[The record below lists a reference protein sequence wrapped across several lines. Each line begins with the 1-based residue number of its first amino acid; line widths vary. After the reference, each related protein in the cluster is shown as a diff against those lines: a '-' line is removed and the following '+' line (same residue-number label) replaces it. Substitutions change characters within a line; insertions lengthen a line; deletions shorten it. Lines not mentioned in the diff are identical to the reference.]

1 MKIICSTNIPYAQ
14 EAFRPLGDLTIMAPE
29 AITAAQVR
37 DADALIIR
45 STLRANRALLDGSR
59 VRFVGTATIGTDH
72 MDLAYLDQAGIAWCA
87 APGCNANSV
96 AEYIITAMLC
106 LGQRH
111 GFALDGKTIGVVG
124 VGNVGRRVVQK
135 AQALGMRVLQNDPPR
150 RAAENNKVFLPLAQL
165 LAEADVLSL
174 HVPLTKTGPYPTC
187 HLADRRFFEQLKPG
201 IVWLNAAR
209 GAVMDSD
216 AFLEARAN
224 GKVAYAVVDTWEGEP
239 KFRTDV
245 LARADIATP
254 HIAGHSFEGKVM
266 GTVMMYH
273 SLCRFLGIEPT
284 WTPEGQLPVDL
295 LPPPPVPEI
304 RVELPAVPATRSAP
318 MPTDPAVLDEEAT
331 LWRAVQS
338 VYDIEAD
345 DRRLRA
351 GATADPQARA
361 KHFEQLRKD
370 YPIHREFR
378 FTRVVLPG
386 GHHRLKNKISG
397 LGFMT

>member
-14 EAFRPLGDLTIMAPE
+14 EAFRSLGDLTIMEPK
-29 AITAAQVR
+29 AITAACVR
-37 DADALIIR
+37 DADVLIIR
-45 STLRANRALLDGSR
+45 STLRANRVLLEGSR

-72 MDLAYLDQAGIAWCA
+72 LDRAYLDQAGIAWCA

-96 AEYIITAMLC
+96 AEYIMAAMLC

-111 GFALDGKTIGVVG
+111 GFALDGKTLGVIG

-135 AQALGMRVLQNDPPR
+135 AQALGLRVLQNDPPR
-150 RAAENNKVFLPLAQL
+150 RAAENNPIFLPLEQL
-165 LAEADVLSL
+165 LAEADILSV
-174 HVPLTKTGPYPTC
+174 HVPLTKTGSDPTW
-187 HLADRRFFEQLKPG
+187 HLADRRFFAQLKPG
-201 IVWLNAAR
+201 LVWLNAAR

-216 AFLEARAN
+216 AFLAARAN
-224 GKVAYAVVDTWEGEP
+224 GKVAYAVLDTWEGEP
-239 KFRTDV
+239 QFRTDV

-273 SLCRFLGIEPT
+273 ALCRFLGVAPT
-284 WTPEGQLPVDL
+284 WTPVDQLPVDL
-295 LPPPPVPEI
+295 LPPPPVPEV
-304 RVELPAVPATRSAP
+304 RLDLPAAP
-318 MPTDPAVLDEEAT
+318 TVLDEEAA

-351 GATADPQARA
+351 GATTDPASRA
-361 KHFEQLRKD
+361 AHFERLRKD

-378 FTRVVLPG
+378 FTRVVPAC

-397 LGFMT
+397 LGFMN